1 MKRGSKLLI
10 LCGVLVVL
18 GACYFGVRQLT
29 ADPDADEE
37 GIALAAPEAPT
48 QLSWTDDSGSLT
60 LESGE
65 DGWTWTDDAAFPL
78 DQTVPEDMTAALSS
92 ASASRQIDAP
102 ESLEDYGLDEPAL
115 TISVLD
121 EDGTEYTYAFGEVN
135 DMTGEY
141 YLLYNGDESTVY
153 LMDSQLYD
161 AFSMDLYDMVEMEAL
176 PEFGSVTALSV
187 EQPGGSLALRYEEDS
202 SALSYNSNKHWFL
215 EQGDSL
221 LALDS
226 TKVSS
231 LTSAVTGLYWQ
242 SCVNYDADA
251 EELAA
256 WGLDDNATV
265 VTAVYTAA
273 IDEGEETAEEETF
286 TLRLG
291 NSGTDGTYAMLDGS
305 SMVYLIST
313 DTADSL
319 RYASYSS
326 LRSDSICTMDWGTV
340 DRLDITLDGATYTI
354 SFDVT
359 ETETEDG
366 TETETLYTWD
376 GQEMDSTAVGNMLSA
391 VNSLTATADASG
403 SAGDK
408 PLLTFTFHRNTGDD
422 FAELTLT
429 LYVWDTGSCLASFS
443 GEGNRLVDRSAVTDL
458 TEQIQALFEEA

>member
-48 QLSWTDDSGSLT
+48 QLSWTDDSGTLT

-92 ASASRQIDAP
+92 ASASRQIDGP
-102 ESLEDYGLDEPAL
+102 ESLEDYGLDEPVL
-115 TISVLD
+115 TISALD
-121 EDGTEYTYAFGEVN
+121 DDGTEYTYAFGNLN

-161 AFSMDLYDMVEMEAL
+161 AFSMDLYDMVEMEDL

-187 EQPGGSLALRYEEDS
+187 EQPSGSLALRYEEDS
-202 SALSYNSNKHWFL
+202 SALSYNSSKHWFL

-226 TKVSS
+226 SKVSS

-256 WGLDDNATV
+256 WGLDDNAAV

-273 IDEGEETAEEETF
+273 VDEGEETAEEETF

-291 NSGTDGTYAMLDGS
+291 NSGTDGTYAMLEGS

-319 RYASYSS
+319 RYASYAS
-326 LRSDSICTMDWGTV
+326 LRSDSICTMDWDTV
-340 DRLDITLDGATYTI
+340 DRLDITLDGTTYTI

-366 TETETLYTWD
+366 TETETLYTWN
-376 GQEMDSTAVGNMLSA
+376 GQELDSTAVGNMLSA

-403 SAGDK
+403 SAGEE

-429 LYVWDTGSCLASFS
+429 LYAWDTGSCLASFS
-443 GEGNRLVDRSAVTDL
+443 GEGSRLVDRSAVTDL